1 MAKVQL
7 VLLKKHGQ
15 TTAEP
20 PAPDDIQ
27 RYKDIY
33 QRPLPPHIID
43 AVTDLTAAT
52 TKKGRCTSASAST
65 SLPTTAVVQ

>member
-33 QRPLPPHIID
+33 QRPLPPHFID